1 MNRQYFEI
9 PKICPYCGH
18 PTEIRKDNDSEVL
31 YCTNEQCE
39 SRLVNRLDHFCGK
52 NGLDIKGLSKA
63 TLSKFIEWGWVGS
76 IEDLYY
82 ISEKYRSDFLLKP
95 GFGNKSV
102 AKILNAIENSKH
114 TTFDA
119 FISAIGIPL
128 IGRTAAK
135 DLTNYF
141 ETYEDFRNA
150 VNDENYH
157 FYDLDNFG
165 EEMNNSIKNFN
176 YAEADRISKL
186 LFIETPVVNKNQIN
200 NNLAGKTIVI
210 TGKLTTFKNRAELK
224 AVIESHGGKVSDS
237 ISGKT
242 DLLINN
248 DVNSTSSKNK
258 AAKARNIPIVS
269 ELDFMKQYIEN

>member
-248 DVNSTSSKNK
+248 NVNSTSSKNK
-258 AAKARNIPIVS
+258 VAKARNIPIVS

>member
-1 MNRQYFEI
+1 MYKFLTI
-9 PKICPYCGH
+9 PKVCPYCGY
-18 PTEIRKDNDSEVL
+18 PTKIKKDNDSEVL

-39 SRLVNRLDHFCGK
+39 SRLVNKLDHFCGK
-52 NGLDIKGLSKA
+52 KGLDIIGLSKA
-63 TLSKFIEWGWVGS
+63 TLGKFIEWGWVEN
-76 IEDLYY
+76 IEDLYN
-82 ISEKYRSDFLLKP
+82 IETKYRKDFIAKP
-95 GFGNKSV
+95 GFGIKSV
-102 AKILNAIENSKH
+102 TKILNAIEESKH
-114 TTFDA
+114 TTLDA

-128 IGRTAAK
+128 IGRAVAK

-141 ETYEDFRNA
+141 ETYDDFRNA
-150 VNDENYH
+150 VNDKNYH

-165 EEMNNSIKNFN
+165 EEMDKSIKNFN

-186 LFIETPVVNKNQIN
+186 LIFETPVVNNDQISN
-200 NNLAGKTIVI
+200 TLAGKTIVI
-210 TGKLTTFKNRAELK
+210 TGKLTKFKNRAELK
-224 AVIESHGGKVSDS
+224 AAIESHGGKVSDS

>member
-1 MNRQYFEI
+1 MNNIQYI
-9 PKICPYCGH
+9 NIISNCPYCNSILKIIKKNN
-18 PTEIRKDNDSEVL
+18 TEILVCPN
-31 YCTNEQCE
+31 NQCNQK
-39 SRLVNRLDHFCGK
+39 LINRLEHFCS
-52 NGLDIKGLSKA
+52 NQGLDIKGISKA
-63 TLSKFIEWGWVGS
+63 TFEKLIDWGWLNN
-76 IEDLYY
+76 IEEVFSLSNFR
-82 ISEKYRSDFLLKP
+82 SEWIKKP
-95 GFGNKSV
+95 GFGIASV
-102 AKILNAIENSKH
+102 DKILKSIEEHRH
-114 TTFDA
+114 TTLDA

-128 IGRTAAK
+128 IGRAVAK

-141 ETYEDFRNA
+141 ETYDDFRNA
-150 VNDENYH
+150 VNDKNYH

-165 EEMNNSIKNFN
+165 EEMDNSIKNFN

-186 LFIETPVVNKNQIN
+186 LIFETPVVNNIQIN
-200 NNLAGKTIVI
+200 NSLTGKTIVI